1 MSDSMYNGSRF
12 IHIIYIYIYLY
23 IYLYIK
29 ILTYILIYILIYIYV
44 FIYANLYQL
53 VSTHT
58 VYHIY
63 IHCISSDW
71 WFESL

>member
-12 IHIIYIYIYLY
+12 IHIIYIYTY
-23 IYLYIK
+23 IYIC
-29 ILTYILIYILIYIYV
+29 V

-53 VSTHT
+53 VSTYT

-63 IHCISSDW
+63 IHCISSGW

>member
-12 IHIIYIYIYLY
+12 IHIIYIYLYIYLYKDTYIYIYLY
-23 IYLYIK
+23 IY
-29 ILTYILIYILIYIYV
+29 TYIYV